1 MCCVLY
7 YSAAAVKLRLARSCF
22 LKCRCCQYFA
32 YILNLCTMSLK
43 WENGFCHKIFSQ
55 MQVFPILCV
64 HCEFVY
70 NVFTMRKWLL
80 PQNIFSNAGVAN
92 TLRTFCLGPTLNL
105 VSLLPRCYQLGPED
119 VHLVNWQNL
128 LLLVMGTLSLLAL
141 WLFPGNVGVCLVNF
155 EH

>member
-1 MCCVLY
+1 
-7 YSAAAVKLRLARSCF
+7 
-22 LKCRCCQYFA
+22 
-32 YILNLCTMSLK
+32 
-43 WENGFCHKIFSQ
+43 
-55 MQVFPILCV
+55 MQVLPILCV
-64 HCEFVY
+64 HFEFVY

-105 VSLLPRCYQLGPED
+105 CTIHFTNCNFSLFVINWDLKSEY

-141 WLFPGNVGVCLVNF
+141 WLPPGNVGVCLVNF